1 MSTPTPVGETYAL
14 VVDPFMMLDARFDQI
29 AIANLR
35 GQFCALPRCD
45 YLLKLHNDQFTELY
59 QDTSHMTWIAAQHPS
74 HPSAA
79 WVNIRSPHIN
89 LTYYS
94 HRKSFQITSN
104 KLRDNNGNPLP
115 GLQPIMTNRGI
126 INARAP
132 KDAVE
137 RMLNY
142 KPKAPWKPTSRLVI
156 VDPWMSIV
164 DSNSLCAFAYNFAH
178 QHTSIPSVHILR

>member
-14 VVDPFMMLDARFDQI
+14 VVDPFMMLDTRFDQI

-59 QDTSHMTWIAAQHPS
+59 QDTSHIASITTYSISNP
-74 HPSAA
+74 
-79 WVNIRSPHIN
+79 WVAIPSPHNN
-89 LTYYS
+89 LEYYS
-94 HRKSFQITSN
+94 NRKSFQIQSRR
-104 KLRDNNGNPLP
+104 LRDSNGHLIP
-115 GLQPIMTNRGI
+115 GLKPVLTNLGI

-137 RMLNY
+137 RMLRY
-142 KPKAPWKPTSRLVI
+142 KPKSPWQPISRLVI
-156 VDPWMSIV
+156 VDPWLSV
-164 DSNSLCAFAYNFAH
+164 GDRESLCAFAAGFARSM
-178 QHTSIPSVHILR
+178 TLIPNIHILR